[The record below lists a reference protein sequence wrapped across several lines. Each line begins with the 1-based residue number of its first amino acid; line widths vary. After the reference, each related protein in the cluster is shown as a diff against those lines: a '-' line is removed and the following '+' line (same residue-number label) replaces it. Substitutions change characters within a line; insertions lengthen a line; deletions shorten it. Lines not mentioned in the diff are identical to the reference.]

1 MDERTRPHKSPTPPQ
16 SALDQTHSQQH
27 RIEGNGS
34 REQEEREEGE
44 GGGVPGEE
52 GGGDEGEE
60 EEEAAAAAA
69 AARGGSNT
77 AAIEEEEEKGCVFEA
92 SAVEDTCRPR
102 GVFEFPWDDHCGE
115 ALDGSDLQDVFF
127 SSLVDGRSAA
137 IGVPGDRLSPPT
149 TSPIALPDEAS
160 QPSDADGDADGVDCI
175 WSTVLREPLA
185 VVCTRGFRA

>member
-1 MDERTRPHKSPTPPQ
+1 MD
-16 SALDQTHSQQH
+16 
-27 RIEGNGS
+27 
-34 REQEEREEGE
+34 RENKKRGRKEK
-44 GGGVPGEE
+44 
-52 GGGDEGEE
+52 EE
-60 EEEAAAAAA
+60 EYPARKEEATKARKKKKQQQQQQQ
-69 AARGGSNT
+69 RGGSNA

-149 TSPIALPDEAS
+149 TSPFALPDEAS